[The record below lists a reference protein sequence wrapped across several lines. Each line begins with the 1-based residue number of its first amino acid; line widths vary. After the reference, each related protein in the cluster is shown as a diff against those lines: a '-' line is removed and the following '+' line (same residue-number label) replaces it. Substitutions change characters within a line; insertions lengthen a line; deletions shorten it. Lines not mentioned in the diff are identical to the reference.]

1 MILILIFDL
10 VLELRTKSRMKT
22 FLFAILILLSLNGI
36 AQNDR
41 RLVLGPF
48 LSMTSTSLKAKP
60 SIGDIDPQKGI
71 GFGVFARLHILMLY
85 AKIEGGFTSL
95 KSESNL
101 ILPTGINSQTSYKLN
116 GWDVNSYLG
125 WRILSLGDI
134 GNARVFIGYTFKDI
148 SKISI
153 RSELPNMQNLS
164 FDEKFKGIIFGA
176 GVDVWKL
183 TFDVNFTRGLKDIEI
198 FSEQSLINNY
208 STISV
213 GYKF

>member
-1 MILILIFDL
+1 MPNNIKMRNTLLAL
-10 VLELRTKSRMKT
+10 L
-22 FLFAILILLSLNGI
+22 FLCSLNGI

-48 LSMTSTSLKAKP
+48 LSITSASLKAKP
-60 SIGDIDPQKGI
+60 SIGDIDPRKGL
-71 GFGVFARLHILMLY
+71 GFGVFARLRILMLY

-95 KSESNL
+95 KSESNFT
-101 ILPTGINSQTSYKLN
+101 LPSGINSQTTFTLN

-125 WRILSLGDI
+125 WRILRLGDI
-134 GNARVFIGYTFKDI
+134 GNARIFIGYAYKDI

-153 RSELPNMQNLS
+153 RSELQNLR
-164 FDEKFKGIIFGA
+164 FDDKFKGLIFGA
-176 GVDVWKL
+176 GVDIWKL
-183 TFDVNFTRGLKDIEI
+183 TFDVNFIRGLKDIEI

-208 STISV
+208 STIAV

>member
-1 MILILIFDL
+1 
-10 VLELRTKSRMKT
+10 MKT

-41 RLVLGPF
+41 RIVLGPF
-48 LSMTSTSLKAKP
+48 LSMTSTSLEANP

-71 GFGVFARLHILMLY
+71 GFGIFVRLHILRLY

-125 WRILSLGDI
+125 WRILSFGDI
-134 GNARVFIGYTFKDI
+134 GNVRVFTGYTFKDI
-148 SKISI
+148 SKISV
-153 RSELPNMQNLS
+153 RSALPNMQNLS

-176 GVDVWKL
+176 GVDIWKL
-183 TFDVNFTRGLKDIEI
+183 TFDFNFIRGLKDIEI

>member
-1 MILILIFDL
+1 MDYRTISKMKKNLLAL
-10 VLELRTKSRMKT
+10 V
-22 FLFAILILLSLNGI
+22 FLLTLNGI

-41 RLVLGPF
+41 RLVFGPF
-48 LSMTSTSLKAKP
+48 LSMTSASLKAKP
-60 SIGDIDPQKGI
+60 SIGDIDPQKGF

-95 KSESNL
+95 KSESNFT
-101 ILPTGINSQTSYKLN
+101 LPTGINSQTSYKLN

-148 SKISI
+148 SRISV

-164 FDEKFKGIIFGA
+164 FDEKFKGIVFGA
-176 GVDVWKL
+176 GVDIWKL

>member
-1 MILILIFDL
+1 MDY
-10 VLELRTKSRMKT
+10 RTISKMKK
-22 FLFAILILLSLNGI
+22 ILLALVFLLTLKGI

-41 RLVLGPF
+41 PLVFGPF
-48 LSMTSTSLKAKP
+48 LSMTSSSLKAKP
-60 SIGDIDPQKGI
+60 SIGDIDPQKGV

-95 KSESNL
+95 KSKSNFT
-101 ILPTGINSQTSYKLN
+101 LPTGFYSQTNFTLN

-125 WRILSLGDI
+125 WRILRLGDI
-134 GNARVFIGYTFKDI
+134 GNARIFIGYTFKNI
-148 SKISI
+148 SKISV

-164 FDEKFKGIIFGA
+164 FDEKFKGIVFGA